1 MKDLGGYVFRF
12 FPAGHP
18 PRDEHVDPVEI
29 GFIQLGEAAG
39 IALRSFDQAAF
50 GCVVLG
56 CFQIRSPQR
65 LPTYLMMQARTK
77 VTASV
82 EIFSGFSYPG
92 LGLLS

>member
-1 MKDLGGYVFRF
+1 
-12 FPAGHP
+12 
-18 PRDEHVDPVEI
+18 
-29 GFIQLGEAAG
+29 
-39 IALRSFDQAAF
+39 LRRFDQTAF